1 MSVSSEEHSMPHQTV
16 TIEMTEEVR
25 EDEAQVGEAW

>member
-1 MSVSSEEHSMPHQTV
+1 MSECELRGTHQTV
-16 TIEMTEEVR
+16 KIEMTEEVR